1 MSISATSAFI
11 CAHLRAKIVTMK
23 SYSLTLS
30 AIQDET
36 KDAYTLRFATTE
48 AVFSTYKA
56 GQYLTLK
63 LVIKGEQVRR
73 AFSLSSSP
81 ATDKDLAVTIKR
93 IEGGKAS
100 NYLRNTLK
108 VGDKIDVFPPMGNF
122 LIDTGA
128 NNCKHYILIGAGSG
142 ITPLMSMLKTV
153 LSVEKNSK
161 ITLWYGNSHEES
173 IIFAQELTN
182 LKQQY
187 GSRLNVVLMLSRPS
201 ASWAGQTGRLDENN
215 IYSLVS
221 ELFMTDE
228 YRKVYYLCGPEGM
241 MKAGQTALEK
251 HGVNPADVHREYFA
265 APAPTDE
272 EIHEVHGEKPTITT
286 EIVTIILD
294 GETYQVPVP
303 AGQYIVDAAIDF
315 GIDPPYS
322 CQAGICTTCRGLC
335 KSGKVEM
342 DESEGLSDQELR
354 EGYVLTCQAKVL
366 QGPVVI
372 EYK

>member
-1 MSISATSAFI
+1 
-11 CAHLRAKIVTMK
+11 MK

-36 KDAYTLRFATTE
+36 KDAYTLRFQAAE
-48 AVFSTYKA
+48 AVFSQYKA

-63 LVIKGEQVRR
+63 LAINGEQVRR
-73 AFSLSSSP
+73 AFSLSSSSVI
-81 ATDKDLAVTIKR
+81 DKDLAVTIKR
-93 IEGGKAS
+93 VEGGRAS
-100 NYLRNTLK
+100 NYLRDKLK
-108 VGDKIDVFPPMGNF
+108 VGDKVEVFPPMGNF
-122 LIDTGA
+122 VVDTDA
-128 NNCKHYILIGAGSG
+128 NNRKHYILIGAGSG

-153 LSVEKNSK
+153 LAVEKNSK
-161 ITLWYGNSHEES
+161 VTLWYGNSHEES
-173 IIFAQELTN
+173 IIFA
-182 LKQQY
+182 KQLADLQAQY
-187 GSRLNVVLMLSRPS
+187 GERLNVVHVLSQPT
-201 ASWAGQTGRLDENN
+201 AFWTGHTGRLDENK

-221 ELFMTDE
+221 ELFMKDE

-241 MKAGQTALEK
+241 MKGGLAALDK
-251 HGVNPADVHREYFA
+251 HGVNPADVNREYYT
-265 APAPTDE
+265 APAPSDE
-272 EIHEVHGEKPTITT
+272 EIEKVHGEKPAATIDM
-286 EIVTIILD
+286 VTIILD

-354 EGYVLTCQAKVL
+354 EGYVLTCQAKVVS
-366 QGPVVI
+366 GPVVI

>member
-1 MSISATSAFI
+1 
-11 CAHLRAKIVTMK
+11 MK

-36 KDAYTLRFATTE
+36 KDAYTLRFETAE
-48 AVFSTYKA
+48 PVFSQYKP

-63 LVIKGEQVRR
+63 LVINGEQVRR
-73 AFSLSSSP
+73 AFSLSSSS

-93 IEGGKAS
+93 VVGGKAS
-100 NYLRNTLK
+100 NYLRDKTK
-108 VGDKIDVFPPMGNF
+108 VGDKIEVFPPMGNF
-122 LIDTGA
+122 AIDIDA
-128 NNCKHYILIGAGSG
+128 NNRKHYILIGAGSG

-161 ITLWYGNSHEES
+161 VTLWYGNSHEES
-173 IIFAQELTN
+173 IIFAKQLES

-187 GSRLNVVLMLSRPS
+187 TTRLNVVHVLSKPS
-201 ASWAGQTGRLDENN
+201 ASWTGHTGRLDENK

-241 MKAGQTALEK
+241 MKDGLSALDK
-251 HGVNPADVHREYFA
+251 HGVNPADVNREYYT
-265 APAPTDE
+265 APAPTDA
-272 EIHEVHGEKPTITT
+272 EIEKVHGEKPAATT
-286 EIVTIILD
+286 DIVTIILD
-294 GETYQVPVP
+294 GNTYQVPVP
-303 AGQYIVDAAIDF
+303 SGQYIVDAAIDF

-354 EGYVLTCQAKVL
+354 EGYVLTCQAKVVE
-366 QGPVVI
+366 GPVVI

>member
-1 MSISATSAFI
+1 
-11 CAHLRAKIVTMK
+11 MK

-36 KDAYTLRFATTE
+36 NGAYTLRFQTAE
-48 AVFSTYKA
+48 PVFSQYKA

-63 LVIKGEQVRR
+63 LVINGEQVRR

-81 ATDKDLAVTIKR
+81 VADKDLAVTIKR
-93 IEGGKAS
+93 LAGGKAS
-100 NYLRNTLK
+100 NYLRDKLI
-108 VGDKIDVFPPMGNF
+108 VGDKVEVFPPMGNF
-122 LIDTGA
+122 AVETDA
-128 NNCKHYILIGAGSG
+128 NNRKHYILIGAGSG

-161 ITLWYGNSHEES
+161 VSLWYGNRNESS
-173 IIFAQELTN
+173 IIFDKALEKLQA
-182 LKQQY
+182 QY
-187 GSRLNVVLMLSRPS
+187 GERLTVVHVLSKP
-201 ASWAGQTGRLDENN
+201 AATWTGQTGRLDEDK

-221 ELFMTDE
+221 DLFMKDE

-241 MKAGQTALEK
+241 MKAGQAALDK
-251 HGVNPADVHREYFA
+251 HGVNPADVHREYYT

-272 EIHEVHGEKPTITT
+272 EIAKVHGEKPAANT

-294 GETYQVPVP
+294 GDTYQVPV
-303 AGQYIVDAAIDF
+303 ASGQYIVDAAIDF

-335 KSGKVEM
+335 KAGKVEM
-342 DESEGLSDQELR
+342 DESEGLSDQEIR
-354 EGYVLTCQAKVL
+354 EGYVLTCQAKVV